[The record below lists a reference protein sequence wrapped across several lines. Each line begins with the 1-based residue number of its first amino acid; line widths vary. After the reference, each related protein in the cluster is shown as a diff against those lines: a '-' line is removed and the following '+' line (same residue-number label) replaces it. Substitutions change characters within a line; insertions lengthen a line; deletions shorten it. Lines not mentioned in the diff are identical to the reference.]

1 MKAPSSN
8 RGLKSP
14 PALQELSEAKQQVA
28 IDFLAFSGDLKAVL
42 HNIGGYPHLANNCE
56 DAERFGDWCAGAI
69 FDHLVKPF
77 APGLEIVRENRG
89 FKHFYTRHYR
99 LCTVEGAECGFIAL
113 GGERQRGTFAVQITG
128 AGCAH
133 VTAWDGLR
141 SALENA
147 AAIRLT
153 RVDVAYDSFDGA
165 HDLALARKLYAE
177 GAFTTNGRPPALK
190 EMGWNDESGWT
201 LYVGKNAG
209 NQQLCIYE
217 KGKEQG
223 DKSSPWVR
231 WEARFGSKYRAIA
244 MEVLTAPAAFLLG
257 HVPAMHWIAACAQRM
272 ATHAKRAA
280 SNMVKA
286 AYWARH
292 AYGALLNI
300 VRKSTDREG
309 FLDFCE
315 SLIRPGVPRW
325 AHHVPHAAQAVPAGV
340 AIHMHGRTLQ

>member
-1 MKAPSSN
+1 MAPSSN

-14 PALQELSEAKQQVA
+14 YPEPSQAVA
-28 IDFLAFSGDLKAVL
+28 IDFLAFSGDLKCVL
-42 HNIGGYPHLANNCE
+42 SNLGGYPHLALRCE
-56 DAERFGDWCAGAI
+56 DADKYGDQCAQVL
-69 FDHLVKPF
+69 FTHLLAAH
-77 APGLEIVRENRG
+77 APGLQLIPENRG
-89 FKHFYTRHYR
+89 FRHFYTRHYR
-99 LCTVEGAECGFIAL
+99 LQTVEGAECGFIAL
-113 GGERQRGTFAVQITG
+113 GGERQRGTFAVQLTG

-133 VTAWDGLR
+133 VGAWDALR
-141 SALENA
+141 DAFENLG
-147 AAIRLT
+147 AIKLT

-165 HDLALARKLYAE
+165 HSLDLARKLYAD

-223 DKSSPWVR
+223 DKASPWVR
-231 WEARFGSKYRAIA
+231 WEARFGAKYRDIA
-244 MEVLTAPAAFLLG
+244 LDILTAPAAYLVG
-257 HVPAMHWIAACAQRM
+257 HVPAMDWIAATAQRM
-272 ATHAKRAA
+272 ATHVKRAA

-286 AYWARH
+286 AYWCRH
-292 AYGALLNI
+292 AYGALLGV
-300 VRKSTDREG
+300 VRRSTDRET
-309 FLDFCE
+309 FADFCE

-325 AHHVPHAAQAVPAGV
+325 VDHVPHAAQAVPAGV